1 MRFVDGASC
10 ITLNSLPDYFFM
22 VPLVDTQLD
31 DAKFFPIK
39 VDRVKFQLTNIGL
52 NEYQAST
59 LSHLLYLGETKV
71 TTLSK
76 ASGVPAARVYG
87 ILDELSQRGLVT
99 MRPGRP
105 VLYSPMSP
113 DDIAHALTSEARE
126 EARLRLELVQKY
138 CDEFRASAEDI
149 YLKAGEVN
157 VQTHLLRLVGVGDV
171 SMQETKKLYLS
182 ARESLS
188 IMTQAMEYFDEV
200 EAELKEVL
208 ERGVRVRILMMSDAN
223 LEEEGRVIRDVMISR
238 ISNSFGDSAD
248 VRLTREVNIRG
259 CIVDP
264 DSGGRALFLVPEHG
278 VPYFLRE
285 AAITSH
291 PGVVKGLL
299 SMFDLL
305 WRLDSQIQEVG

>member
-1 MRFVDGASC
+1 LVV
-10 ITLNSLPDYFFM
+10 L
-22 VPLVDTQLD
+22 LVDEQLD
-31 DAKFFPIK
+31 NAKFFPMK

-52 NEYQAST
+52 NEYQASA

-71 TTLSK
+71 MTLSK
-76 ASGVPAARVYG
+76 ASGVPVARVYG

-99 MRPGRP
+99 VRPGRP
-105 VLYSPMSP
+105 VLYSPMTP
-113 DDIAHALTSEARE
+113 DDITHTLTSEARE
-126 EARLRLELVQKY
+126 EARTRLELVQKY
-138 CDEFRASAEDI
+138 CDEFLVSANEI
-149 YLKAGEVN
+149 YLKAGDVN
-157 VQTHLLRLVGVGDV
+157 VQMQLLRLVGVGDV
-171 SMQETKKLYLS
+171 SMTETKKLYLS
-182 ARESLS
+182 AQESLS

-208 ERGVRVRILMMSDAN
+208 EKGVKVRILMMSDEN
-223 LEEEGRVIRDVMISR
+223 MEGENRTIRNEMIARMRVSLG
-238 ISNSFGDSAD
+238 NSAE

-264 DSGGRALFLVPEHG
+264 DSEGKALFLVPEHG

-291 PGVVKGLL
+291 PGVVKGLF

-305 WRLDSQIQEVG
+305 WRLDSQSPDMD

>member
-1 MRFVDGASC
+1 MERQV
-10 ITLNSLPDYFFM
+10 
-22 VPLVDTQLD
+22 TQL
-31 DAKFFPIK
+31 KFT
-39 VDRVKFQLTNIGL
+39 LSNMGL

-126 EARLRLELVQKY
+126 EARVRLELVQKY
-138 CDEFRASAEDI
+138 CDEFRASADEI

-157 VQTHLLRLVGVGDV
+157 AQTQLLRLVGVGDV

-208 ERGVRVRILMMSDAN
+208 ERGVKVRILMMSDED
-223 LEEEGRVIRDVMISR
+223 LEVENRIIRDAMIKRMRQALDCSVR
-238 ISNSFGDSAD
+238 I
-248 VRLTREVNIRG
+248 RLTREVNIRG
-259 CIVDP
+259 CIIDQDP
-264 DSGGRALFLVPEHG
+264 GGRALFLVPEHG

-305 WRLDSQIQEVG
+305 WSLDSRVPELK